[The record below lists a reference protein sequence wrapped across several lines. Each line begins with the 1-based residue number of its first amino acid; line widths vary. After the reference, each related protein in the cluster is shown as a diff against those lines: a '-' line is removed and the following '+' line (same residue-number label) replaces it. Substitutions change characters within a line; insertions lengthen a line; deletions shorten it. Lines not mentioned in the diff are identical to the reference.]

1 MWCRFYLEEIALQ
14 EVILS
19 ADQLKEKS
27 DYWQKRLR
35 LRDWEVAFSIR
46 RARDMDLEDC
56 QGECHWN
63 IQSKLAWIHILDPV
77 DYEPNKEFPQDME
90 KTLVHE
96 LLHLHFAPFTADND
110 NEMVDTAQEQA
121 IDLIA
126 RALVETE
133 RETNAE

>member
-1 MWCRFYLEEIALQ
+1 MGEC
-14 EVILS
+14 ILT
-19 ADQLKEKS
+19 ADQLQDKLN
-27 DYWQKRLR
+27 YWQKKLR
-35 LRDWEVAFSIR
+35 LQDWQIAISIV
-46 RARDMDLEDC
+46 RARDFELEEC

-77 DYEPNKEFPQDME
+77 DYEPNKAFPQDME

-96 LLHLHFAPFTADND
+96 LLHLHFAPINADTE
-110 NEMVDTAQEQA
+110 NELIDVAQEQA